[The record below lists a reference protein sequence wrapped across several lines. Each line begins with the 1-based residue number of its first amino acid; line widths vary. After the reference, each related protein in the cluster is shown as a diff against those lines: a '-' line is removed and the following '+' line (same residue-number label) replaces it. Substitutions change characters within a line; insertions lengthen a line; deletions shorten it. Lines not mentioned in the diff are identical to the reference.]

1 MEILRKKKKKK
12 DTIFFKRVEK
22 ELKEE
27 EEVLFQFKEKF
38 FYIQESSEGG
48 FDVNV
53 FENEEDIFDE
63 DEEIEFENTIDGG
76 FIDTKKRLHAIKFM
90 ID

>member
-1 MEILRKKKKKK
+1 MKILKKIEKEK
-12 DTIFFKRVEK
+12 DSIFFKRVEK
-22 ELKEE
+22 ELKED
-27 EEVLFQFKEKF
+27 EEVLFQFGDKF
-38 FYIQESSEGG
+38 YHIQESGEGG

-63 DEEIEFENTIDGG
+63 DEEIEFENTVDGG
-76 FIDTKKRLHAIKFM
+76 FIDTKKRLIAIKFM

>member
-1 MEILRKKKKKK
+1 MELLRNKEKELESV
-12 DTIFFKRVEK
+12 FLKRVEK
-22 ELKEE
+22 ELKKE

-38 FYIQESSEGG
+38 FYIQESTEG

-63 DEEIEFENTIDGG
+63 DEEINFDNVVDGG
-76 FIDTKKRLHAIKFM
+76 VIDTEDRKKAINFM
-90 ID
+90 L